1 MSELYEISRTT
12 GVLTQCPV
20 ILADESTCGKDLE
33 VVVTNTI
40 IGDDYG
46 SAPRVMVDFF
56 CGHTLLEMETSILMS
71 EFV

>member
-1 MSELYEISRTT
+1 VSDLYEISRTT

-20 ILADESTCGKDLE
+20 ILADESTCGKDLD

-40 IGDDYG
+40 VGDDYG
-46 SAPRVMVDFF
+46 SAPQVRVDFV
-56 CGHTLLEMETSILMS
+56 CGHSLQEMEISILMS